1 MQRVTF
7 ANFEAYCLGRI
18 RLGWRDAY
26 LHLTGSH
33 NAVRAIWAK
42 LSGSGRG
49 KMYESNAITIDNDRS
64 GLSLENSIRYR
75 TFQRMLSNGMAEL
88 IVLHPGFGGLSDSPV
103 LIGLNGE
110 KPLRFYEKFI
120 AAIKLPFKPEDED
133 RIWELGN
140 ANISVT
146 VESEGD
152 DPAPVV
158 KRGISRL
165 DSFGNVQGYLLG
177 TELDVW
183 AEVLRQIYSNSTV

>member
-18 RLGWRDAY
+18 RLGYRDAY
-26 LHLTGSH
+26 LHLTGSQ

-49 KMYESNAITIDNDRS
+49 KMYDRHAITIDDDRS

-75 TFQRMLSNGMAEL
+75 TFQRVLSNGMSEL
-88 IVLHPGFGGLSDSPV
+88 IMLHPGFGGLSDSPI
-103 LIGLNGE
+103 LIGQNGA
-110 KPLRFYEKFI
+110 KPTRFYEKFS

-140 ANISVT
+140 SDISVT
-146 VESEGD
+146 VERKEGGE
-152 DPAPVV
+152 PAEVV
-158 KRGISRL
+158 RRGISRL
-165 DSFGNVQGYLLG
+165 ESSGNVQGYLLG
-177 TELDVW
+177 AELDVW
-183 AEVLRQIYSNSTV
+183 MEVLRRIYSN